1 MDLINL
7 TRAEIEERIARF
19 AVLSV
24 IQSQKGHDIPQD
36 VADLIWSRKLQPV
49 LARDDSVAS
58 PFGTEAPIKGAGDM
72 SITYAVC
79 PPNTGPSLHA
89 HRRTWET
96 FTVLK
101 GRFEF
106 LVGEEGQERVTL
118 DLCDAFSVPPGVCRA
133 FRNISDEEGVLQV
146 IITGGAHDRNDI
158 IFPRRTAEEI
168 AAHDPAYLTY
178 FTNQGLTFGA

>member
-7 TRAEIEERIARF
+7 SQSEIEKRVARF
-19 AVLSV
+19 ADLSM
-24 IQSQKGHDIPQD
+24 IESQKGHDVPQD

-49 LARDDSVAS
+49 LARDDNVAS
-58 PFGTEAPIKGAGDM
+58 PFGTEAPIKGAGDI

-79 PPNTGPSLHA
+79 PPDTGPSLHA

-96 FTVLK
+96 FTVLT

-106 LVGEEGQERVTL
+106 LVGEKGQEKVTL
-118 DLCDAFSVPPGVCRA
+118 DPCDAFSVPPGVCRA

-158 IFPRRTAEEI
+158 IFPRQTADKI
-168 AAHDPAYLTY
+168 AAHDPKYLSY
-178 FTNQGLTFGA
+178 FTNQGLTFEA